1 MAQVGQDELH
11 RVRVELDHLVSV
23 RYASGLTP
31 YQQRRYDEL
40 LAKEIELLGSY
51 GVCA

>member
-1 MAQVGQDELH
+1 MMRAGVDELH

-31 YQQRRYDEL
+31 YQQRRYEDL
-40 LAKEIELLGSY
+40 LAKEIELLSKY
-51 GVCA
+51 EACA

>member
-1 MAQVGQDELH
+1 MTQGDDVELH

-31 YQQRRYDEL
+31 YQQRRYEAL
-40 LAKEIELLGSY
+40 LAKEIELLGAY

>member
-1 MAQVGQDELH
+1 MVRVADDELH
-11 RVRVELDHLVSV
+11 RIRVELDHLVSV

-31 YQQRRYDEL
+31 YQQRRYEDL
-40 LAKEIELLGSY
+40 LAKEIELLGTY

>member
-1 MAQVGQDELH
+1 MPQGGDDELY

-31 YQQRRYDEL
+31 YQQRRYEEL
-40 LAKEIELLGSY
+40 LAKEIELLGVY